1 MLPSN
6 PQPRAVLNE
15 EEDESEDFDMKFP
28 PHYHN
33 KTPGNMKVVEQI
45 IGNDG
50 KI

>member
-1 MLPSN
+1 MPPRN
-6 PQPRAVLNE
+6 DPQNEVE
-15 EEDESEDFDMKFP
+15 EEGEDFDMKFP

-33 KTPGNMKVVEQI
+33 KTTANIKVVEQI